1 MKPCRIGNVRG
12 TQRRPADSPG
22 PLLSPVPAEHIRLFS
37 KDMQDAWLTWPYLIR
52 TKAEGCATRPG
63 QEDRG
68 VLDPHNP
75 PLSVGGIAAAPRD
88 TADQPVGP
96 LTPRGPSR
104 VLTGTTRM
112 RKARNQTFRKPL
124 PEQGN
129 RRCAFPGRRYQSPVA
144 AQITGRPAAH
154 VVAGACS
161 GSDHPAD
168 GRLFSKTCIGPLP
181 TPRRLLRHQ
190 RGGRPERCNGPS
202 ILPGPSSLAAALP
215 RPERCRFRL
224 RLAVR
229 LRFRYSAR
237 WTWGGS

>member
-1 MKPCRIGNVRG
+1 MSEALSDD
-12 TQRRPADSPG
+12 QRTAPVDCAILCLWTISVCVQRYAG
-22 PLLSPVPAEHIRLFS
+22 CTACLALSHQNEGRRLR
-37 KDMQDAWLTWPYLIR
+37 DLTGAR
-52 TKAEGCATRPG
+52 RS
-63 QEDRG
+63 G

-124 PEQGN
+124 PERGN
-129 RRCAFPGRRYQSPVA
+129 RQCAFPGRRYQSPVA
-144 AQITGRPAAH
+144 AQITDRPAAH

-181 TPRRLLRHQ
+181 TPRRLPPRR
-190 RGGRPERCNGPS
+190 RGGRPERCNGSS
-202 ILPGPSSLAAALP
+202 IFPGPSSLTAAFPTRNAAGFVCALQSG
-215 RPERCRFRL
+215 CAFDT
-224 RLAVR
+224 AC
-229 LRFRYSAR
+229 
-237 WTWGGS
+237 GGRG

>member
-1 MKPCRIGNVRG
+1 MQPRIAAPLGHRMEPCWIGKVRG

-22 PLLSPVPAEHIRLFS
+22 RLRSPVPADHIRLFS
-37 KDMQDAWLTWPYLIR
+37 RDMQDAWLTWPYLIR

-112 RKARNQTFRKPL
+112 RKACSQTFRKPL

-144 AQITGRPAAH
+144 AQITGRLAAH
-154 VVAGACS
+154 VVAVASS
-161 GSDHPAD
+161 GSDHLAD
-168 GRLFSKTCIGPLP
+168 GRLFSKTCIGPSP
-181 TPRRLLRHQ
+181 TPRRVLRHQ
-190 RGGRPERCNGPS
+190 RG
-202 ILPGPSSLAAALP
+202 AAPNDATGHP
-215 RPERCRFRL
+215 FFPARRL
-224 RLAVR
+224 
-229 LRFRYSAR
+229 
-237 WTWGGS
+237 